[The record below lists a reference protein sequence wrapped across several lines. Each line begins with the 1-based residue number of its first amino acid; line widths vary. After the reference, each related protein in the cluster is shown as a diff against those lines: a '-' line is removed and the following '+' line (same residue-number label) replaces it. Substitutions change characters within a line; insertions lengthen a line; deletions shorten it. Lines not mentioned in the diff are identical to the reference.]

1 MPLLIK
7 INKACLN
14 CLGSETNETAPEK
27 IVKYYLL
34 SMIGDDP
41 CIAFVRYGGGSR
53 NKQDYKPDIKLEY
66 FDDNGRPLSRKEVLT
81 VCRKN

>member
-1 MPLLIK
+1 MPLLMK

-14 CLGSETNETAPEK
+14 CLVSDTNEATPEK

-34 SMIGDDP
+34 TMIGDDP
-41 CIAFVRYGGGSR
+41 CFAFVRYGGGSR

-66 FDDNGRPLSRKEVLT
+66 YDDNGRFLSPKEVLT
-81 VCRKN
+81 V